1 MRFQNSAMTEMGEIS
16 MNASISELI
25 AEKIDAMPAS
35 ERKAAQTLIANYP
48 LIGLRTVAEF
58 SREAGVSSPTI
69 LRFVARL
76 GFQSYPEF
84 QSALQEELAAQVQS
98 PWNRAAA
105 IQPTK
110 GNTAFPLMEAAI
122 ENIRE
127 TFQHLSAQQLNDV
140 TDAISRSR
148 ARIYLLGGRFTDP
161 IARYMAAHLKITRS
175 GITHLTGQESN
186 WRDQLI
192 DMGKKDV
199 LIIFD
204 IRRYQDSLV
213 RFAEKAQTRGV
224 EIILITDQWLSP
236 IARFARHVIAGRTA
250 VPSPW
255 DSSATLFL
263 VAETLIA
270 EVTRKLE
277 KSSADRIR
285 DMEQLRDN

>member
-1 MRFQNSAMTEMGEIS
+1 MST
-16 MNASISELI
+16 SISELI

-35 ERKAAQTLIANYP
+35 ERRAAQTLIANYP

-58 SREAGVSSPTI
+58 SGQAGVSSPTI

-84 QSALQEELAAQVQS
+84 QNALQEELAAQVQS
-98 PWNRAAA
+98 PWNRAAS
-105 IQPTK
+105 IQSPK
-110 GNTAFPLMEAAI
+110 GGAAFPLMEAAI

-127 TFQHLSAQQLNDV
+127 TFQHLSAQQLDDV
-140 TDAISRSR
+140 TNAISRNRSR
-148 ARIYLLGGRFTDP
+148 LYLLGGRFTDP
-161 IARYMAAHLKITRS
+161 IATYMAAHLKIVRS
-175 GITHLTGQESN
+175 GVTHLAGQESH

-199 LIIFD
+199 LIVFD
-204 IRRYQDSLV
+204 IRRYQESLL
-213 RFAEKAQTRGV
+213 RFAEKAQARGV
-224 EIILITDQWLSP
+224 EIVLVTDQWLSP

-255 DSSATLFL
+255 DSSSALFL
-263 VAETLIA
+263 IAETLVA

-277 KSSADRIR
+277 QSGADRIR
-285 DMEQLRDN
+285 DLEQLRDN

>member
-1 MRFQNSAMTEMGEIS
+1 MTT
-16 MNASISELI
+16 SISELI

-58 SREAGVSSPTI
+58 STQAGVSSPTI
-69 LRFVARL
+69 LRFVSRL
-76 GFQSYPEF
+76 GFQSYPDF
-84 QSALQEELAAQVQS
+84 QGALQEELAAQVQS
-98 PWNRAAA
+98 PWNRAST
-105 IQPTK
+105 IQTAK
-110 GNTAFPLMEAAI
+110 GGPILPLKSTFPLMEAAI

-127 TFQHLSAQQLNDV
+127 TFQHLSAQQLDDV
-140 TDAISRSR
+140 TDSISRNR

-161 IARYMAAHLKITRS
+161 IARYMAAHLKITRP
-175 GITHLTGQESN
+175 GVTHLTGQESH
-186 WRDQLI
+186 WRDHLI

-199 LIIFD
+199 LVIFD
-204 IRRYQDSLV
+204 IRRYQQSLIH
-213 RFAEKAQTRGV
+213 FAEKAQARGV
-224 EIILITDQWLSP
+224 EIVLITDQWLSP

-277 KSSADRIR
+277 KSGADRIR
-285 DMEQLRDN
+285 DMEKLRDN

>member
-1 MRFQNSAMTEMGEIS
+1 
-16 MNASISELI
+16 MNTSISELI
-25 AEKIDAMPAS
+25 AEKIDAMSAS

-58 SREAGVSSPTI
+58 STQAGVSSPTI
-69 LRFVARL
+69 LRFVSRL

-98 PWNRAAA
+98 PWNRAAT
-105 IQPTK
+105 IQPSRNGPT
-110 GNTAFPLMEAAI
+110 FPLMEAAI

-127 TFQHLSAQQLNDV
+127 TFQHLSVQQIDDV
-140 TDAISRSR
+140 TDAISRNR

-161 IARYMAAHLKITRS
+161 IARYMAAHLKITRP
-175 GITHLTGQESN
+175 GVTHLVGQESH

-204 IRRYQDSLV
+204 IRRYQDSLI
-213 RFAEKAQTRGV
+213 RFAEKAQARGV
-224 EIILITDQWLSP
+224 EIILFTDQWLSP

-277 KSSADRIR
+277 KSSANRIR